1 MSDDVLLYETLGVP
15 HDASPCEI
23 ARAFYRKVNE
33 NTNDNMHELMM
44 VHEAEHLLQSC
55 MLSTLSTLQRKES
68 GRSVYR
74 RADYPEKSAAYDGRI
89 LVVNRKKGR
98 PETFWR

>member
-1 MSDDVLLYETLGVP
+1 MTIALERLGFIGTYLGRVK
-15 HDASPCEI
+15 A
-23 ARAFYRKVNE
+23 
-33 NTNDNMHELMM
+33 DNMHELMM

-89 LVVNRKKGR
+89 LVVNRKNGR